1 MMEEERHILILF
13 DLEIRGM
20 QIQMFS
26 ILAFEDKS
34 SRNQHWLVWI
44 ARTAC
49 LCNLIC
55 EFEQGDKHMGS
66 SIPLQLIP
74 YVSLPFSECIVIT
87 GGHAVESCGRLKST
101 LVNIKTSFAVR

>member
-1 MMEEERHILILF
+1 MMEEECHIPILF

-34 SRNQHWLVWI
+34 SRKQHLLVWI

-55 EFEQGDKHMGS
+55 ECEQGNKPMDN

-74 YVSLPFSECIVIT
+74 YVILPFSEGLLIT
-87 GGHAVESCGRLKST
+87 GCCTVESCGSLKST
-101 LVNIKTSFAVR
+101 LVNIKTSFAVC